1 MSNHEHAQP
10 HAHGSTAQ
18 YVTGYL
24 LSLVLTVIPLALV
37 LTHSLSRA
45 GLILTIL
52 TTAVLQFIVQLFL
65 FMHVR
70 EKQNGSPNWHGIGL
84 VLGAVVIVTIVWGSI
99 WVMKFSS
106 QVQ

>member
-18 YVTGYL
+18 YITGYL

-37 LTHSLSRA
+37 LTHSLSRD

-70 EKQNGSPNWHGIGL
+70 EKQNGTPHWHGIGL
-84 VLGAVVIVTIVWGSI
+84 VLGLVVILTIVCGSI

>member
-1 MSNHEHAQP
+1 MSNHDHDQP

-18 YVTGYL
+18 YITGYL

-37 LTHSLSRA
+37 LTHSLTRS

-70 EKQNGSPNWHGIGL
+70 EKQSGTPNWHGIGL
-84 VLGAVVIVTIVWGSI
+84 VLGSVIIITIVWGSI
-99 WVMKFSS
+99 WVMKFNS